1 MLKLNCRNKHERN
14 RKFVENISFHD
25 HSVKFNVMQNSTNI
39 LYLLHQDDGS
49 TLPISVAVG
58 DKVLLPEYGGT
69 KVNIEDQVLSCPLV

>member
-1 MLKLNCRNKHERN
+1 MKEIENLLKILVSTTCITIKC
-14 RKFVENISFHD
+14 D
-25 HSVKFNVMQNSTNI
+25 HMQNSTNI

-69 KVNIEDQVLSCPLV
+69 KVNIEDQVLS

>member
-1 MLKLNCRNKHERN
+1 
-14 RKFVENISFHD
+14 
-25 HSVKFNVMQNSTNI
+25 MQNSTNI

-69 KVNIEDQVLSCPLV
+69 KVNIEEQVLSWTSG